1 MAATFSVRKYRNG
14 TNELAV
20 KTRCLSTR
28 REKKTNKNKQKQ
40 HFAWRPRKFCVGEK
54 KRKRLRCLCTN
65 NFFFLFHFSPI
76 KCYQRN
82 YTGRYSSN
90 DVKLNSSPSR
100 RRNRVAKTGIDAYR
114 THWKNKGKITRTR

>member
-54 KRKRLRCLCTN
+54 NENVYGVCVRII
-65 NFFFLFHFSPI
+65 FFFYFTFLL
-76 KCYQRN
+76 
-82 YTGRYSSN
+82 
-90 DVKLNSSPSR
+90 LNVT
-100 RRNRVAKTGIDAYR
+100 NA
-114 THWKNKGKITRTR
+114 ITPVDIQVTTLN